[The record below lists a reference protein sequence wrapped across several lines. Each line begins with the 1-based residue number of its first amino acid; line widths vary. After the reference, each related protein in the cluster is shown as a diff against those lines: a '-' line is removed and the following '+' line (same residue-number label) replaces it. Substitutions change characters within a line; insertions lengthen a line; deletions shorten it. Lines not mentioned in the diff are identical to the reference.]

1 MFIAGTG
8 LRPQLDDRP
17 VLGHAKERS
26 AMSNTE
32 QQAEAA
38 GVTLA
43 LTDKAAQEVA
53 KFMTAEQVPLE
64 SAGLRVS
71 VLPGGCSGFKYS
83 LNIEERA
90 LEDDMVL
97 EVNKVRVF
105 VDGFSAQYLNGVTI
119 DYTTSMQ
126 GSGFTFSNPNA
137 TGGCG
142 CGSSF
147 TA

>member
-1 MFIAGTG
+1 
-8 LRPQLDDRP
+8 
-17 VLGHAKERS
+17 
-26 AMSNTE
+26 MSNTE
-32 QQAEAA
+32 QQAEST
-38 GVTLA
+38 GISLQ
-43 LTDKAAQEVA
+43 LTDRAAEEVT
-53 KFMTAEQVPLE
+53 KFIAAEQVAVE
-64 SAGLRVS
+64 NAGLRVS

-97 EVNKVRVF
+97 EINSVRVF

-119 DYTTSMQ
+119 DYTSSMQ

>member
-1 MFIAGTG
+1 
-8 LRPQLDDRP
+8 
-17 VLGHAKERS
+17 
-26 AMSNTE
+26 MSGIE
-32 QQAEAA
+32 QQAPASGFALAITGRAA
-38 GVTLA
+38 EEVQ
-43 LTDKAAQEVA
+43 KFIAQ
-53 KFMTAEQVPLE
+53 EQVPTE

-83 LNIEERA
+83 LNVEERP
-90 LEDDMVL
+90 LEDDMVA
-97 EVNKVRVF
+97 EVNGVRVF
-105 VDGFSAQYLNGVTI
+105 VDGFSAQYLAGVTI
-119 DYTTSMQ
+119 DYVSSMQ

>member
-1 MFIAGTG
+1 
-8 LRPQLDDRP
+8 
-17 VLGHAKERS
+17 
-26 AMSNTE
+26 MSSVE
-32 QQAEAA
+32 QQAPASGFQLTLTDVAA
-38 GVTLA
+38 G
-43 LTDKAAQEVA
+43 EVR
-53 KFMTAEQVPLE
+53 KFIAAEQVPADT
-64 SAGLRVS
+64 AGLRVS

-90 LEDDMVL
+90 LDDDLVMD
-97 EVNKVRVF
+97 VNGVRVF
-105 VDGFSAQYLNGVTI
+105 VDGFSAPYLSGVTI
-119 DYTTSMQ
+119 DYVTSMQ

>member
-1 MFIAGTG
+1 
-8 LRPQLDDRP
+8 
-17 VLGHAKERS
+17 
-26 AMSNTE
+26 MSNTE
-32 QQAEAA
+32 QQAEST
-38 GVTLA
+38 GISLQ
-43 LTDKAAQEVA
+43 LTDKAAQEVT
-53 KFMTAEQVPLE
+53 KFIAAEQVAAE

-90 LEDDMVL
+90 LEDDMVI
-97 EVNKVRVF
+97 EVNSVRVF
-105 VDGFSAQYLNGVTI
+105 VDGFSAQYLNGITI
-119 DYTTSMQ
+119 DYTSSMQ

-137 TGGCG
+137 SGGCG